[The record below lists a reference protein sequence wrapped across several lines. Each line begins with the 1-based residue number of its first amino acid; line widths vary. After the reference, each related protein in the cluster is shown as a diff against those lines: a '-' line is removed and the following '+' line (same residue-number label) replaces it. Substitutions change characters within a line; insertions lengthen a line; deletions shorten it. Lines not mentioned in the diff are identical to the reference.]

1 MNNRTIFININRFLI
16 IFVELINY
24 NILFKINTY
33 N

>member
-24 NILFKINTY
+24 NILFKINAY